1 MITIQEIYQVL
12 LFEFPF
18 FKKIDEGKRQLLC
31 KRTQHFIDGTDF
43 IWRKDMEMTNS
54 VKILIS
60 ACSQQLTLAFPKHY
74 DYKYFEKVIV
84 YPEKYFSSHTQRY
97 HTGEMNTAG
106 AIVLSWE
113 DFYKGMSIDDN
124 SRNVGLHE
132 FAHALEFMDI
142 ANKGVDPVFSACLDK
157 FTALA
162 AHYLQN
168 QPEKPLFRSYATTN
182 LSEFFA
188 VATEYYFEGA
198 PDFVVQE
205 PELFNLLRMAYQ
217 QDTAPTF
224 SKITKQ
230 EFPKID
236 SIIAFDNSGNI
247 KDFFVEFSL
256 FGLVAL
262 FCGFFIVKLP
272 IVGVPL
278 CLVSFFLLH
287 KYAFSDGFTLY
298 ENKIIINRP
307 FYIQLIKLFG
317 FSENKINTTVSYL
330 DVLYIAISDTFYQRE
345 QYDTRRSY
353 IIYYLQNGKIKYAK
367 ELSYTKEYESILSFF
382 YLNKQVGTRLN
393 GNYKKYKPQSPDL
406 FHQHI

>member
-1 MITIQEIYQVL
+1 MISIQEIYQVL

-18 FKKIDEGKRQLLC
+18 FKKINEDKRQLLC
-31 KRTQHFIDGTDF
+31 KRTQHFIHGTDF
-43 IWRKDMEMTNS
+43 IGRKEMEMTNR

-74 DYKYFEKVIV
+74 DYKYFEKIIV

-142 ANKGVDPVFSACLDK
+142 AKMDVDPVFSACLDK
-157 FTALA
+157 FTAMA
-162 AHYLQN
+162 THYLQN

-198 PDFVVQE
+198 ADFVVRE
-205 PELFNLLRMAYQ
+205 PELFDLLRKAYQ
-217 QDTAPTF
+217 QDMAPTF
-224 SKITKQ
+224 SKINKR
-230 EFPKID
+230 ESPKID
-236 SIIAFDNSGNI
+236 SIIAFDNSGNF
-247 KDFFVEFSL
+247 KDKLLEFSL
-256 FGLVAL
+256 FVLVTL

-278 CLVSFFLLH
+278 CLISFFLLH
-287 KYAFSDGFTLY
+287 KFVFSDGFILY
-298 ENKIIINRP
+298 ENHIIINRP

-317 FSENKINTTVSYL
+317 FSNNKINTTISYS
-330 DVLYIAISDTFYQRE
+330 DVLYLSISDTFYQHE
-345 QYDTRRSY
+345 HYDTRRSY
-353 IIYYLQNGKIKYAK
+353 IIYYLQNGKMKYAK

-393 GNYKKYKPQSPDL
+393 GIYKKYKP
-406 FHQHI
+406 